1 MAEEGN
7 AGSDEDRLRRLIEER
22 IEAIRAKDIPA
33 VLAVYAPDVRV
44 YDLIDP
50 LRQRAGR
57 EAVGTRLEAWLSQ
70 FQDGPIGYEMRD
82 LELAVDGDVA
92 FCHGLS
98 HVSATTTGGQ
108 LIDMWWRATTCF
120 RRLDGRW
127 MVTHEH
133 SSVPFD
139 MESGRASLGLKP

>member
-1 MAEEGN
+1 MGEQGN
-7 AGSDEDRLRRLIEER
+7 GSDEDRLRRLIEDR

-33 VLAVYAPDVRV
+33 VLSVYAPDVV
-44 YDLIDP
+44 SYDVIDP
-50 LRQRAGR
+50 LRHAGR
-57 EAVGTRLEAWLSQ
+57 EAIGKRLEAWLSQ
-70 FQDGPIGYEMRD
+70 FQEGPIGYEVRD
-82 LELAVDGDVA
+82 LELAVGGDVA
-92 FCHGLS
+92 FSHGLS
-98 HVSATTTGGQ
+98 HVSATTTEGK

-127 MVTHEH
+127 MVAHEH